1 MFIYACFYKLCRK
14 FYATFY
20 EIGQEKFAPDFYP
33 CKISLLNFISKI
45 LAEKVGPQHRQC
57 SWCFGNMICCKNITM
72 NRFQQWPLGNMRCC
86 KPCSSPPLLPTRLE
100 RSSSP
105 SLCGNMSVHILHVV
119 RLNAHVNS
127 VRSYFAGRTNQCTR
141 QRFTSTFR
149 TFVRLNV
156 NVAKSNCTG
165 MNQVQSKCIY

>member
-20 EIGQEKFAPDFYP
+20 EIDQEKFARDFYP

-45 LAEKVGPQHRQC
+45 LAEKVDPQDRQC
-57 SWCFGNMICCKNITM
+57 SWCFGNMISCKNITM
-72 NRFQQWPLGNMRCC
+72 NTFQEWPLGNMRCC
-86 KPCSSPPLLPTRLE
+86 KPCSPPLLPTRRE
-100 RSSSP
+100 RISSP

-127 VRSYFAGRTNQCTR
+127 VRSYFAGRTNKCTC
-141 QRFTSTFR
+141 QRFLSTFVLLY
-149 TFVRLNV
+149 VRV
-156 NVAKSNCTG
+156 STQRRVI
-165 MNQVQSKCIY
+165 VYRRV